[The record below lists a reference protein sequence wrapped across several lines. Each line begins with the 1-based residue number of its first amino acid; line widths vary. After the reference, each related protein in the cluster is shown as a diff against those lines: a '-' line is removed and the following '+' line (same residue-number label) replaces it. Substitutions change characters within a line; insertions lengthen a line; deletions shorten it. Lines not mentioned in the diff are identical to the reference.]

1 MSAVRDVTHTPSP
14 RPQRRPQY
22 GSDVI
27 VDMLQACGIVY
38 AACNPGASF
47 RGLHDSIVNYGGN
60 HMPEL
65 IQCCH
70 EEISVALAHG
80 YAKATGTPMAALIHN
95 IVGLQHASMALFNAW
110 CDRAPVLALGATG
123 PMDST
128 QRRPWIDW
136 IHTALVQ
143 GTLVRDYVKWDDQP
157 HSLASVPES
166 LLRAYR
172 MAQTDPQGPIYVCYD
187 AGLQEEVI
195 RVPPVLPDPQRYA
208 PPAPPQAHP
217 EALER
222 TADLLVQ
229 AEHPVAIADLLGR
242 HPAAIESLRALA
254 ELLAMPVIDRGGRF
268 NFPNTHGLDATDA
281 ASDVLANADVVLA
294 LDVLDL
300 FGALGSVDKA
310 TRMFQP
316 AIGPQ
321 TQIIHITMGD
331 FLVRSWAADY
341 ERLQAVDLPIA
352 ADTAVAL
359 PHLLALCQVRL
370 GRAETAR
377 ITARAA
383 HLSTQH
389 RARRQQWQQ
398 AAHLA
403 RAQRPIAVPTA
414 VAEVWEVIKHED
426 WALVNNAVG
435 AWTRRLWDWERPGC
449 SLGSSG
455 GAGLGY
461 GMGAALGGALAHR
474 HSGKVCVNLQADGDL
489 LYTPSALWTAAHH
502 HLPLLVVMF
511 NNRSYYNSEEHAL
524 DVARVRERPS
534 ANAGIGTRLDDP
546 PVNFAQMAQAY
557 GLYGEGP
564 IETPEAI
571 RPALER
577 ALRVVKDEGR
587 LALVDI
593 VMQPR

>member
-1 MSAVRDVTHTPSP
+1 
-14 RPQRRPQY
+14 
-22 GSDVI
+22 
-27 VDMLQACGIVY
+27 MLQACGIVY

-47 RGLHDSIVNYGGN
+47 RGLHDSIVNYGSN

-172 MAQTDPQGPIYVCYD
+172 IAQTDPQGPIYVCYD
-187 AGLQEEVI
+187 AGLQEEIV
-195 RVPPVLPDPQRYA
+195 RVPPVLPDPQRYG

-222 TADLLVQ
+222 TADLLLQ

-242 HPAAIESLRALA
+242 HPTAVESLRGLA

-300 FGALGSVDKA
+300 FGALGSVGKP
-310 TRMFQP
+310 P
-316 AIGPQ
+316 ACFSRLSARRRRSSISPWAIFWCAVGPP
-321 TQIIHITMGD
+321 TMSV
-331 FLVRSWAADY
+331 F
-341 ERLQAVDLPIA
+341 RLSTCPSPPI
-352 ADTAVAL
+352 
-359 PHLLALCQVRL
+359 PPWRCRLAGTVSDPP

-377 ITARAA
+377 IMARAA

-389 RARRQQWQQ
+389 QARRQQWQQ
-398 AAHLA
+398 ATQLA
-403 RAQRPIAVPTA
+403 RAQHPIAVPTA

-426 WALVNNAVG
+426 WVLVNNAVG

-449 SLGSSG
+449 TLGSSG

-461 GMGAALGGALAHR
+461 GMGAALGAVLGHR

-502 HLPLLVVMF
+502 HLPVLVVMF

-524 DVARVRERPS
+524 DVARVRERPA

-564 IETPEAI
+564 IVTPDAI

>member
-1 MSAVRDVTHTPSP
+1 VV
-14 RPQRRPQY
+14 
-22 GSDVI
+22 
-27 VDMLQACGIVY
+27 
-38 AACNPGASF
+38 
-47 RGLHDSIVNYGGN
+47 
-60 HMPEL
+60 
-65 IQCCH
+65 
-70 EEISVALAHG
+70 
-80 YAKATGTPMAALIHN
+80 
-95 IVGLQHASMALFNAW
+95 
-110 CDRAPVLALGATG
+110 
-123 PMDST
+123 
-128 QRRPWIDW
+128 
-136 IHTALVQ
+136 
-143 GTLVRDYVKWDDQP
+143 
-157 HSLASVPES
+157 
-166 LLRAYR
+166 
-172 MAQTDPQGPIYVCYD
+172 
-187 AGLQEEVI
+187 
-195 RVPPVLPDPQRYA
+195 PDPQRYA
-208 PPAPPQAHP
+208 PPASPQAHP

-222 TADLLVQ
+222 AADLLVQ
-229 AEHPVAIADLLGR
+229 AEQPVAIADLMGR
-242 HPAAIESLRALA
+242 HPAAVESLRDLA
-254 ELLAMPVIDRGGRF
+254 ELLAMPVIDCGGRF
-268 NFPNTHGLDATDA
+268 NFPNTHSLDTTDA

-310 TRMFQP
+310 TRMFRP

-359 PHLLALCQVRL
+359 PHLLTLCQTRL
-370 GRAETAR
+370 GRAATAR

-389 RARRQQWQQ
+389 HARRQQWQQ
-398 AAHLA
+398 AAQLA
-403 RAQRPIAVPTA
+403 RAQHPIAVPTA
-414 VAEVWEVIKHED
+414 VAEVWGVIKHED
-426 WALVNNAVG
+426 WVLVNNAVG
-435 AWTRRLWDWERPGC
+435 AWTRRLWDWERSGC
-449 SLGSSG
+449 TLGRSG

-461 GMGAALGGALAHR
+461 GMGAALGGVLAHR

-524 DVARVRERPS
+524 DVARVRERPA

-564 IETPEAI
+564 IVTPDAI